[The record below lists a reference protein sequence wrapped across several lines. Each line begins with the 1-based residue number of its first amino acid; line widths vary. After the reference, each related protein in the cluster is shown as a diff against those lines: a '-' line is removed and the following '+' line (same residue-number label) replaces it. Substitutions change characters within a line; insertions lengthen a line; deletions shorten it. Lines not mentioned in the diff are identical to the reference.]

1 MMTMLSVS
9 PSELFP
15 SIVWST
21 VAGTSVSTLSCPP
34 SISVDVR
41 RADSDCDSE
50 PEVYWNL
57 ILDQT
62 TLNIGFDI
70 ECLDGLD
77 NTLLLSPN
85 DAFAALCWDTIP
97 QTPLPRPLIPKS
109 PAASAHKSP
118 LSIISEASIASKS
131 SIKFPRHRPA
141 PLTITSGTSSG
152 EEGYESD
159 SDDLR
164 TLGDEATS
172 LSSPLPS
179 PFPSPLPSPYGT
191 GFHLNHQPTVEPITL
206 IKYSCLPYEI
216 DEIDASFILFEPQHT
231 IHYYCEDG
239 LAVSNFNEDQR
250 KPTKVNRI
258 AAFCANLPIRLL
270 RASS

>member
-1 MMTMLSVS
+1 MTAGLVNPCNSPHPYDDYGTSSSFMCISNFTSQLQLSVS

-15 SIVWST
+15 SIVWSA
-21 VAGTSVSTLSCPP
+21 VAGTSVSTLSCPQ

-41 RADSDCDSE
+41 RADCDCDSE

-109 PAASAHKSP
+109 LAASAHKSP

-131 SIKFPRHRPA
+131 SVKIPRHRPA

-206 IKYSCLPYEI
+206 VCTSNCH
-216 DEIDASFILFEPQHT
+216 SGGV
-231 IHYYCEDG
+231 IH
-239 LAVSNFNEDQR
+239 VSG
-250 KPTKVNRI
+250 PG
-258 AAFCANLPIRLL
+258 
-270 RASS
+270 